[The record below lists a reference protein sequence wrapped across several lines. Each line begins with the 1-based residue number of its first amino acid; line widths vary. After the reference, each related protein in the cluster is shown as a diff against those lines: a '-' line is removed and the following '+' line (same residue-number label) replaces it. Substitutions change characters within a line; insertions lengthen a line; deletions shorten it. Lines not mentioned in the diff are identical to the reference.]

1 MPAEEAVED
10 SRHIE
15 RALIIAGG
23 DMTTVPSPTSDAVVI
38 AADSGY
44 DHALRVGLDV
54 DLLIGDLDSITDEGL
69 DHARTAGVQ
78 IIEHPAD
85 KDHTDLELALDHA
98 VASGASQISVHGGE
112 AGSLGHLLGVAL
124 ELTDRRWA
132 DVDVRWHS
140 DGATACVARAHRTVA
155 LEPAVGSVVSL
166 IPVGDVTGV
175 QTSGLQWSL
184 DGDDLLAGTSRG
196 MRNRATHPSV
206 EVSVTG
212 GALLVIV
219 EEPHV

>member
-1 MPAEEAVED
+1 MPAEEAVDD

-15 RALIIAGG
+15 RALILAGG
-23 DMTTVPSPTSDAVVI
+23 DMTTVPSPTSDTVVI

-44 DHALRVGLDV
+44 DHARRIGIDV
-54 DLLIGDLDSITDEGL
+54 DLLIGDLDSISDEGL
-69 DHARTAGVQ
+69 DHARTSGVHVL
-78 IIEHPAD
+78 EHPAD

-98 VASGASQISVHGGE
+98 VSSGASEISVHGGE

-140 DGATACVARAHRTVA
+140 DGAVACVARSHRTVT
-155 LEPAVGSVVSL
+155 LEPTMGSIVSL
-166 IPVGDVTGV
+166 IPVGDVSGV
-175 QTSGLQWSL
+175 RTSGLQWSL
-184 DGDDLLAGTSRG
+184 EGDDLLAGTSRG
-196 MRNRATHPSV
+196 MRNRTTHTSV

-219 EEPHV
+219 EEPHA